1 MAPMIWSAAGS
12 GHRPLEATLGSRGGP
27 HDAVASSNSAK
38 CVSADLYGRDFD
50 YMDGVP
56 LVLCT
61 LRTPEALFTPAEWRT
76 LREAATLRDSSA
88 PGRMLGKACSVPDFW
103 PVDSRSRLPSVQRQ
117 TTSRSRT
124 GGAHVRVI
132 RPLRS
137 RERPRNLRRNV
148 FVEDFDDRP
157 PSRHRLLNSDFGSWS
172 GQSKTP
178 ASYSWQPERQLQRS
192 SSSTIGNFYNMA
204 TAAPPLRLLPS
215 SGHSHR
221 SSMSQTTR

>member
-103 PVDSRSRLPSVQRQ
+103 PVDSRSPCPSTHMGRRTRTGYTPSEVSRASSQPTQEHRPQ
-117 TTSRSRT
+117 TGESQISRPQTGQSSLMEREVSRS
-124 GGAHVRVI
+124 
-132 RPLRS
+132 S
-137 RERPRNLRRNV
+137 K
-148 FVEDFDDRP
+148 
-157 PSRHRLLNSDFGSWS
+157 SRH
-172 GQSKTP
+172 SKHRH
-178 ASYSWQPERQLQRS
+178 RQIFRS
-192 SSSTIGNFYNMA
+192 TS
-204 TAAPPLRLLPS
+204 
-215 SGHSHR
+215 
-221 SSMSQTTR
+221 